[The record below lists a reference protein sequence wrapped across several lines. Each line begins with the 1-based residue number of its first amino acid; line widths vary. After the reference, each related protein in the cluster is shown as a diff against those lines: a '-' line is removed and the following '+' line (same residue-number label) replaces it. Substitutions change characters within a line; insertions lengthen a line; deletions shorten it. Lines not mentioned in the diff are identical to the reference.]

1 MKYVVL
7 LFVLLA
13 STFTQASPFFDK
25 PDIVS
30 AQLSPSGKSIALISG
45 IKDNQSIDIFDVVT
59 KERTKFYAV
68 ESLKLKEASL
78 RKIFWLGDKYLA
90 AEIGFKREG
99 IKHLLNTKAKIHYFI
114 FDTHSNV
121 NKPKVYKIN
130 ARGLIVDPL
139 IEQPNFFLFSKRG
152 VNSKVYKLDIRK
164 LNVVGKRLSK
174 LERPDGGQLNKKNEV
189 ATVKGGALK
198 WFISSEQQVK
208 SVLYYDN
215 SGLLRL
221 SKLEDEGS
229 VKGST
234 DDINA
239 WKEVVKKKKKK
250 KKKTKSKKS
259 SKGRD
264 LELNSKK
271 KSKQEAEPE
280 SIAFAE
286 MDKSDLAEITEE
298 EFVKLTRSKEKP
310 FLFPAVRL
318 SEGKYYSYD
327 ISEDELRRI
336 YLVDYL
342 NKSLELAYE
351 TTAYKI
357 SSFDTDE
364 ASGRI
369 TSVNLLKE
377 GQLQTDYIDESGE
390 SYLLGSE
397 SGLNVVLAKNKDE
410 TVSLTYSE
418 SINNSGIYSVITES
432 GPSEVGRVMPSLAGV
447 KPVRLVKET
456 LKQDDIE
463 FEYLLTIPD
472 ALNNPA
478 PLIVMPHGGPI
489 GVFDDQFFDRQ
500 SRFLNDNGYAVL
512 RVNYRGSGGYSKAL
526 LEAGKGEFGEG
537 MLTDIHTATLHA
549 SQRKDIDRSKI
560 CLAGFS
566 YGGYAST
573 MLAIKHPDSYK
584 CAVTVAGVADWYLSL
599 TSTRLS
605 QYQYQWVKEYVGD
618 ISTDVEQIQQ
628 VSPIHHVKDLQ
639 VPIMIMHGKEDKV
652 VDVEHAFRLRYKLEQ
667 ANKPYEWHVFEKS
680 GHHFK
685 NDDDLNIVFD
695 KMINFIATQMEN

>member
-1 MKYVVL
+1 
-7 LFVLLA
+7 
-13 STFTQASPFFDK
+13 
-25 PDIVS
+25 
-30 AQLSPSGKSIALISG
+30 
-45 IKDNQSIDIFDVVT
+45 
-59 KERTKFYAV
+59 
-68 ESLKLKEASL
+68 
-78 RKIFWLGDKYLA
+78 
-90 AEIGFKREG
+90 
-99 IKHLLNTKAKIHYFI
+99 
-114 FDTHSNV
+114 
-121 NKPKVYKIN
+121 
-130 ARGLIVDPL
+130 
-139 IEQPNFFLFSKRG
+139 
-152 VNSKVYKLDIRK
+152 
-164 LNVVGKRLSK
+164 
-174 LERPDGGQLNKKNEV
+174 
-189 ATVKGGALK
+189 
-198 WFISSEQQVK
+198 
-208 SVLYYDN
+208 
-215 SGLLRL
+215 
-221 SKLEDEGS
+221 
-229 VKGST
+229 
-234 DDINA
+234 
-239 WKEVVKKKKKK
+239 
-250 KKKTKSKKS
+250 
-259 SKGRD
+259 
-264 LELNSKK
+264 
-271 KSKQEAEPE
+271 
-280 SIAFAE
+280 
-286 MDKSDLAEITEE
+286 
-298 EFVKLTRSKEKP
+298 
-310 FLFPAVRL
+310 LFPAVRL

-342 NKSLELAYE
+342 NKSLELVYE

-357 SSFDTDE
+357 SSFDTDD

-397 SGLNVVLAKNKDE
+397 SGLNVVLAKNNDE

-418 SINNSGIYSVITES
+418 SINNSGVYSVITES

-500 SRFLNDNGYAVL
+500 SRFLNDSGYAVL

-526 LEAGKGEFGEG
+526 LEAGKGEFGKG

-549 SQRKDIDRSKI
+549 SQREDIDRSKI

-573 MLAIKHPDSYK
+573 MLAIKHPNSYK

-618 ISTDVEQIQQ
+618 ISTDVEQIQR

-680 GHHFK
+680 GHHFR